1 MKIEKNALTE
11 SASTAS
17 RGLEEEHEAKPGAS
31 SEKRSERD
39 APTRSGVLDGLQKAP
54 VRVASSSSRS
64 RTAGHAS
71 AAGADGTLQKQ
82 ADLYAEKKRVK
93 WINATGV
100 ASRVSHKIQAML
112 GMRDAQSRAQ
122 AFVEFMAEGKGKSD
136 ATALDLGDGWT
147 RVTRVVNGK
156 TALID
161 IQCDSDGQVVD
172 ARYPGKIPSL
182 PEGKEREAYNTVLH
196 EMQLRAP
203 DRLSPVPVYY
213 VNRNTRGY
221 LIPTHGYVV
230 AGNPNRGRKSGAILY
245 GLGGDPK
252 RGAVVLDEKLLG
264 HLIGKDYSKNPHKLS
279 AEVRAAL
286 LALAGTS
293 FATREEFYE
302 AYSLA
307 RGGEA
312 GPLALHDE
320 ITAIY
325 RLLPLSTMEMWPKK
339 AGDYRVER
347 PPAPERDLRA
357 FEHLPKDFRR
367 KVRLKKIS
375 DVDSVDLLEARQ
387 QFTLHQLYQDEL
399 LGRNGTGVPL
409 RNPEVKVDVAR
420 RNRVLAATPRFQ
432 RLPPHKTDKVGNC
445 NTGASSLLQR
455 AVDRYADKNNLP
467 SKKVSAASFFGIGST
482 HRLAIWDPLG
492 MDSKKGITP

>member
-1 MKIEKNALTE
+1 MKIEKNTLTE

-245 GLGGDPK
+245 GVGGDPK

-387 QFTLHQLYQDEL
+387 QFTLHQLYQGGL
-399 LGRNGTGVPL
+399 KIQV
-409 RNPEVKVDVAR
+409 
-420 RNRVLAATPRFQ
+420 Q
-432 RLPPHKTDKVGNC
+432 
-445 NTGASSLLQR
+445 QM
-455 AVDRYADKNNLP
+455 
-467 SKKVSAASFFGIGST
+467 I
-482 HRLAIWDPLG
+482 
-492 MDSKKGITP
+492 